1 MWVLFLDQD
10 DDLVARTAR
19 PRERLRAWLRAERLD
34 QEIASGVPPET
45 NLMLAIR
52 AQVLVR
58 PSTRRILARSLQR
71 VVLEASRPQ
80 PCRPLGRVLPRRDEV
95 EQARPAIL
103 ALVHYLL
110 SPGPLPARGIAQV
123 KDLLTNG
130 YGPLYSAKS
139 PESLRRRVVEAMD
152 AFAGARAPRHP

>member
-1 MWVLFLDQD
+1 MWILFVDEED
-10 DDLVARTAR
+10 GLVARVSR

-34 QEIASGVPPET
+34 RELARGVPPEA
-45 NLMLAIR
+45 NVLLAIR

-71 VVLEASRPQ
+71 VVIEASRPG
-80 PCRPLGRVLPRRDEV
+80 PYRSVGKVLPRRDEV
-95 EQARPAIL
+95 ERARPTIS
-103 ALVHYLL
+103 ALIDHLL
-110 SPGPLPARGIAQV
+110 SPRPLPARGIAQV

-139 PESLRRRVVEAMD
+139 PDSLGRLAAQAID
-152 AFAGARAPRHP
+152 AFAGSRV